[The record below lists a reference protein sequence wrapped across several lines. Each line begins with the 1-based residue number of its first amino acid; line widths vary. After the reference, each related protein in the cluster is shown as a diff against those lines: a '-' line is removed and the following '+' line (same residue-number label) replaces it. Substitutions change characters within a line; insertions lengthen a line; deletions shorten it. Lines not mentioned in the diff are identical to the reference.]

1 MRGYFAFWAAL
12 LISLGGGAQS
22 LFAQSESNIATVELG
37 PNRAD
42 EPVSKEFSLQRAV
55 DFLDSVAL
63 NWQEQRNCMTCHT
76 NYAYLYARPAVS
88 SDSYAHTTVRKY
100 ADQLVTQ
107 RWPEKGPR
115 WDAEVVATAAA
126 LSFNDAHTTGVLA
139 NTTRQALDRMWSIQR
154 EDGGFSWIKCGWPPM
169 ESDDHYGAT
178 LAAIAVGVAPK
189 NYRET
194 SEGKAGLQKI
204 YQYFEAHPPAT
215 LHHRAM
221 MLWADSYL
229 GDLLNEQEE
238 AAYVDQLLKLQK
250 PDGGWA
256 LAELGDWDRADGSPQ
271 DLETSDGYATGFMIY
286 VLRRADIPIENRA
299 IQKGLAWL
307 KASQR
312 ESGRWFTRS
321 LNRDNKHFISHA
333 GTAMA
338 IMALQACNSKTR

>member
-1 MRGYFAFWAAL
+1 MGRHIAFGIVL
-12 LISLGGGAQS
+12 MVSLGCEFQS
-22 LFAQSESNIATVELG
+22 LSAQTGATNANSPPG

-42 EPVSKEFSLQRAV
+42 EPFSKEFSLQRAV
-55 DFLDSVAL
+55 GFLDTVAL
-63 NWQEQRNCMTCHT
+63 NWQEERNCMTCHT
-76 NYAYLYARPAVS
+76 NYAYLYARPTVGAGS
-88 SDSYAHTTVRKY
+88 EAHTTVRQY
-100 ADQLVTQ
+100 AEQLVNE
-107 RWPEKGPR
+107 RWQEKGPR

-126 LSFNDAHTTGVLA
+126 LSFNDAQTTAELA
-139 NTTRQALDRMWSIQR
+139 STTRRALDRMWSIQR

-169 ESDDHYGAT
+169 ESDDHYGVT
-178 LAAIAVGVAPK
+178 LAALAVGVAPD

-194 SEGKAGLQKI
+194 DEAQAGLQKI

-221 MLWADSYL
+221 MLWANSYL
-229 GDLLNEQEE
+229 GDLLSEQEE

-299 IQKGLAWL
+299 IQKGLGWL
-307 KASQR
+307 KSSQR

-338 IMALQACNSKTR
+338 IMALQACNTTTK